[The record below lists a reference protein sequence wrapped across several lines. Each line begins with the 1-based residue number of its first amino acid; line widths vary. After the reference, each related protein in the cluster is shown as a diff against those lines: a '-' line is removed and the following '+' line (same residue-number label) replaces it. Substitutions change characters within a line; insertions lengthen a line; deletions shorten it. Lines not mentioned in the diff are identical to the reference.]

1 MKPLDLRWQR
11 LIAMCGALAIA
22 LGISGQALAED
33 EMEEVVVTGSY
44 IKRSTQDSPS
54 PLSVISSA
62 DIENVHAVD
71 VQELIQ
77 RLPYE
82 SGGWIRASTFDGGG
96 GQGRIPINL
105 RNLGDCST
113 LPLVNGRRHVTGWL
127 NPSGCAA
134 VDTNSMLPT
143 LMVGRVEIVK
153 DGSSAL
159 YGSDAIAGV
168 VNFITKDNFEGVDL
182 DMRYLVDEATQ
193 LGDEYSLGFLIGTQ
207 SDRGGFV
214 AGGDYLERNEI
225 PTMHPDVFRIQGG
238 FGYSDTG
245 QPGWYQPT
253 EPLVWAAS
261 GNPITGN
268 ILPRNAAAVGT
279 DPTTNPGGWGNAD
292 LNCLNVA
299 SWDGP
304 GAALGLFP
312 AGGTENM
319 RCSIDYGPFF
329 SIQEGEL
336 LHKFYA
342 KAHYNLTDDL
352 EVFVEGGFSEQ
363 EFYRRNSLAPQT
375 RAPTIPTH
383 NPSLIADA
391 NNRGIVP
398 VPLVNRTRL
407 LGGTP
412 RTPEHLR
419 PIHTEQ
425 DGDRDTIRLVAGFT
439 WDTEI
444 GDRAWTLNGSFTSS
458 QNSSFQFNVEDSRA
472 AETVFALEGL
482 GGPNCDYAGKD
493 QAWRDANRG
502 SGNQN
507 YRGVAGG
514 ANTFADGD
522 CYYLNPMGSGLFDA
536 NSTFRDTWANP
547 HVISCPDASQ
557 PLCSRPDPNTGNL
570 PTGISLANPPEL
582 FNWLDGTWT
591 QNDEYQQDVLDLVFA
606 GDLFEM
612 PAGTASLAVGYQRR
626 HDSMNRQYDIN
637 FTQFNAAFRFG
648 ASNVRGELTT
658 NAQFIEL
665 ALPILETVD
674 VQLAVRREDFKQLN
688 QNTTDPKVSIIWR
701 PNDSFSGRFSW
712 GQSFRVGS
720 ILQLVGPQTIVS
732 NTDDPLADTSFF
744 IPWISEGQPNLAPEV
759 SEAFNIGFSWAPTDG
774 RFEGVTVN
782 ADYWSY
788 TYEDLITKQS
798 APAILFEDGCARA
811 NARAAGGGLAAPARC
826 GSTSNWFSGSGTPQ
840 IQPQVI
846 RNANEAPVRVLPD
859 FINAN
864 EAEATGLDFDIGYQW
879 NTDSMGMFK
888 FQVIAAWYL
897 DYTVKAGGVTYDGVG
912 SMNNITPIA
921 RPLPEWKVNYN
932 INWTMDRHSI
942 FWQTRVV
949 SDVEWD
955 SGWSTARRLRVL
967 TATGRDIGT
976 YAPGENELGGSTYSD
991 LYYTYQLPFFD
1002 TESSVTLGLRN
1013 VFDEGVDIANNANGY
1028 SAIMQDA
1035 RGRMWM
1041 LRYRMGF

>member
-1 MKPLDLRWQR
+1 MKPLHKPWRR
-11 LIAMCGALAIA
+11 IGEMTGAVALA
-22 LGISGQALAED
+22 LSLSSPTLAEQ
-33 EMEEVVVTGSY
+33 ELEEVVVTGSY
-44 IKRSTQDSPS
+44 IKRTAQDSPS

-168 VNFITKDNFEGVDL
+168 VNFITKDDFEGVDL
-182 DMRYLVDEATQ
+182 DMRYLVDEATE

-225 PTMHPDVFRIQGG
+225 PTIHPDVFKIQGG

-245 QPGWYQPT
+245 QPGWYQIAGGNT
-253 EPLVWAAS
+253 ATWAAS
-261 GNPITGN
+261 GNPVTVPGG
-268 ILPRNAAAVGT
+268 ILPRSPAAEGT
-279 DPTTNPGGWGNAD
+279 DPTTNPDLWGNAD
-292 LNCLNVA
+292 LNCLNISA
-299 SWDGP
+299 WDGP
-304 GAALGLFP
+304 GASLGLFP

-336 LHKFYA
+336 MHKFYS
-342 KAHYNLTDDL
+342 KAHYSLTDNL
-352 EVFVEGGFSEQ
+352 EVFVEGGFAEQ

-375 RAPTIPTH
+375 RAPTIPVH
-383 NPSLIADA
+383 NPALIDDA
-391 NNRGIVP
+391 GRRGINP
-398 VPLVNRTRL
+398 VPLVNRSRL

-439 WDTEI
+439 WDTYF
-444 GDRAWTLNGSFTSS
+444 GDKAWTLNGSFTSS

-482 GGPNCDYAGKD
+482 GGPNCNYAGKD
-493 QAWRDANRG
+493 EAWRDANRG

-507 YRGVAGG
+507 YAGAG
-514 ANTFADGD
+514 TFEDGD

-536 NSTFRDTWANP
+536 NNTFRDTWSNP
-547 HVISCPDASQ
+547 HTIPCPDASQ
-557 PLCSRPDPNTGNL
+557 PLCSRVDPTTGLL
-570 PTGISLANPPEL
+570 PTNISLANPPEL

-612 PAGTASLAVGYQRR
+612 PAGMASLAVGYQRR

-658 NAQFIEL
+658 NAQFVEL
-665 ALPILETVD
+665 ALPLLETLDLQV
-674 VQLAVRREDFKQLN
+674 AVRREDFKQLN
-688 QNTTDPKVSIIWR
+688 QSTTDPKISVIWR
-701 PNDSFSGRFSW
+701 PNDSFSGRLSW

-732 NTDDPLADTSFF
+732 NTDDPFADTSFF
-744 IPWISEGQPNLAPEV
+744 IPWISEGQPNLQPEI
-759 SEAFNIGFSWAPTDG
+759 SEAFNIGISWAPVEG
-774 RFEGVTVN
+774 MFEGFTVN
-782 ADYWSY
+782 ADYWTY

-811 NARAAGGGLAAPARC
+811 NARAAGGGLAAPSRC
-826 GSTSNWFSGSGTPQ
+826 DRSSWFSGSATA
-840 IQPQVI
+840 QVQSQVV
-846 RNANEAPVRVLPD
+846 RNANGAPVRILPD

-864 EAEATGLDFDIGYQW
+864 EAEAAGLDFDIGYTW
-879 NTDSMGMFK
+879 NTESFGTFN
-888 FQVIAAWYL
+888 FQAMAAWYL
-897 DYTVKAGGVTYDGVG
+897 TYDVEAGGVNYDGIG
-912 SMNNITPIA
+912 SMNNVTPIA

-932 INWTMDRHSI
+932 INWTMDRHSV
-942 FWQTRVV
+942 FWQTRFV

-955 SGWSTARRLRVL
+955 SGWSSARRLRVL
-967 TATGRDIGT
+967 AATGRDIGT
-976 YAPGENELGGSTYSD
+976 YAAGEHELGGSTYSD
-991 LYYTYQLPFFD
+991 VYYTYQLPWGA
-1002 TESSVTLGLRN
+1002 TESSITVGFRN
-1013 VFDEGVDIANNANGY
+1013 VFDEGVDVANNANGY

-1041 LRYRMGF
+1041 VRYRMGF